1 MLTGQNNKFELEGN
15 REENLMGG
23 NVKCL
28 RLQTED
34 KKNLMLG
41 NFFLIINYY
50 YFSYDFTDIDECKGN
65 HSCHMNATCTNT
77 IGSHVCDCHPGYSG
91 NGQSCT
97 GTWCVS
103 SVTIPMREKSC
114 IIFARLVLL
123 ALPLYKKRDEYR
135 PEDNGDNDNIVL
147 NEHLVVKNLS
157 WQRETWWI

>member
-34 KKNLMLG
+34 TKNLMLG

-50 YFSYDFTDIDECKGN
+50 YFCYDFTDIDECKGN

-77 IGSHVCDCHPGYSG
+77 IGSHVCDCHPGYAG
-91 NGQSCT
+91 NGQNCT
-97 GTWCVS
+97 GT
-103 SVTIPMREKSC
+103 
-114 IIFARLVLL
+114 
-123 ALPLYKKRDEYR
+123 
-135 PEDNGDNDNIVL
+135 
-147 NEHLVVKNLS
+147 
-157 WQRETWWI
+157 